1 MTNIN
6 NVWCVERRR
15 GEEMKVYLLIQM
27 LYGDHEII
35 GVYSTYEKAT
45 VKAFSMYKELVDKD
59 DWSLD
64 IKEIEVDK

>member
-1 MTNIN
+1 
-6 NVWCVERRR
+6 
-15 GEEMKVYLLIQM
+15 MKIYILIQM

-45 VKAFSMYKELVDKD
+45 VKAYSMFKELNDKGIE